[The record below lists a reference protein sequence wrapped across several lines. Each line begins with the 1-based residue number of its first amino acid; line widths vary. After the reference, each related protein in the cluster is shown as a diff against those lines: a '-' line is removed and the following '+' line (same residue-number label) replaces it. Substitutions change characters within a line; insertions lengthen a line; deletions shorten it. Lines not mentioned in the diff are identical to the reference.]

1 MNFPWLPRLAGAL
14 TAGYGAAVAVRPAVM
29 LGPCG
34 WSDDDPALRAVAR
47 MTALRDVASGL
58 AMLVAPTPKALRL
71 AIAARVL
78 ADASDATVLGIALRD
93 RPQRGKAIAV
103 AAGWG
108 LVCAATA
115 ATTVRS

>member
-1 MNFPWLPRLAGAL
+1 MTFAWLPRIAGAL
-14 TAGYGAAVAVRPAVM
+14 TAGYGVAVAARPAVM

-34 WSDDDPALRAVAR
+34 WSADDPALRAVAR

-58 AMLVAPTPKALRL
+58 ALVAAPTPNALRL

-78 ADASDATVLGIALRD
+78 ADLSDATILGIALRG
-93 RPQRGKAIAV
+93 RPQRGKAVAV

-108 LVCAATA
+108 LLCGATA
-115 ATTVRS
+115 ATVRS

>member
-1 MNFPWLPRLAGAL
+1 MTIPWLPRIAGAL
-14 TAGYGAAVAVRPAVM
+14 TAGYGVAVAARPSVM

-58 AMLVAPTPKALRL
+58 AMLAAPTPQALRL

-78 ADASDATVLGIALRD
+78 ADLSDATILGIALRG

-108 LVCAATA
+108 LLCGATA
-115 ATTVRS
+115 ASTVRS